1 MKKIVIVLLAL
12 SAFTALQADILKTEK
27 YKVSYKQYEKNK
39 ALLEKRKN
47 NLDNIGFEKAVKI
60 INKGK

>member
-27 YKVSYKQYEKNK
+27 YKVAYKQYEKNK
-39 ALLEKRKN
+39 VLLEKTKLYKN
-47 NLDNIGFEKAVKI
+47 
-60 INKGK
+60 INKVGFNTVIKKGK